1 MYSKSPFLPLLVTIF
16 ALVLSVSVYGQNERF
31 AEKFQEANRL
41 DEETELG
48 QSYIIWTELAL
59 EYPDNANVSY
69 KTGRAYLNSYNL
81 KTAAL
86 PYLEKAAEGK
96 LDPKYDPFSPFEK
109 DVPIEVYYYY
119 AKALHLDYQ
128 LEKSQEYYEKFIMG
142 AAGKH
147 FLQVN
152 ADLGNNQVD
161 NAKVLTKL
169 PVDFEIENLGPV
181 VNTIYPDMTPM
192 VSVDEN
198 ALFFTSARLRADS
211 SNFGVT
217 DKATGYYFEDIY
229 VSYKDRNGNWQTP
242 ELLSIN
248 SNSKDHM
255 AAVNVS
261 VDGQILY
268 IYKADEGNGNL
279 YQSKLVGETWSDPE
293 PMPEVINS
301 PSWETH
307 LCTSADGNTIYFVSD
322 RKGGLGGRDIYRIRK
337 LPNGKWSDAQ
347 NVGDVLN
354 TQYNEDGVFLSPDE
368 KILYFSSEGHTSI
381 GGFDVFYSQLQ
392 ADGEWGEPTNIGYP
406 INTSDD
412 DLFFVTSADGKRAYF
427 SSERKDGMGKQDLYM
442 IQLPD
447 PTEVKLAVLKGT
459 ILPAPGETLPEDLIV
474 LVTNNETGEVNQFTP
489 RQRDGTF
496 VAILPPCYDYQ
507 VDYLVRG
514 MEAASDTFS
523 IGCDDAYQEIY
534 KELLLN
540 PVLISRDNPV
550 MVASTSGD
558 NVPSHFTRNFGY
570 NEDNVDAEE
579 EMFERFMLSVKN
591 IEDREG
597 KVTITILGSA
607 SKVPTKSFTSNQ
619 ELADIRAAN
628 GEKRVRKFADEYQID
643 TSKIEFIVQGKV
655 QGPEYTGD
663 ASSGKDKYKKFQY
676 IEMRAK

>member
-1 MYSKSPFLPLLVTIF
+1 MYSKSPFLPLLVTLF
-16 ALVLSVSVYGQNERF
+16 ALVFSFSSYGQNERF

-48 QSYIIWTELAL
+48 QSYIIWTALAL
-59 EYPDNANVSY
+59 ENPGNANVSY

-81 KTAAL
+81 KSAAL
-86 PYLEKAAEGK
+86 PYLEKAVEGE

-109 DVPIEVYYYY
+109 DVPVEVFYYY

-128 LEKSQEYYEKFIMG
+128 LEKSQEYYEKFMMA

-147 FLQVN
+147 FLQVRAN
-152 ADLGNNQVD
+152 LGNNQVD
-161 NAKVLTKL
+161 NAEVLTKL

-211 SNFGVT
+211 SNYAVT
-217 DKATGYYFEDIY
+217 DKTTGYYFEDIY
-229 VSYKDRNGNWQTP
+229 VSYKDRDGKWQRP

-248 SNSKDHM
+248 NNDHM
-255 AAVNVS
+255 AAINVS

-268 IYKADEGNGNL
+268 IYKADVGNGDL
-279 YQSKLVGETWSDPE
+279 YQSKLVGETWSEPE

-307 LCTSADGNTIYFVSD
+307 MCTSADGNTIYFVSD

-337 LPNGKWSDAQ
+337 LPNDKWSDAQ
-347 NVGDVLN
+347 NVGSVLN
-354 TQYNEDGVFLSPDE
+354 TEYDEDGVFLSPDE
-368 KILYFSSEGHTSI
+368 KVLYFSSEGHTSI
-381 GGFDVFYSQLQ
+381 GGFDVFYSRLGD
-392 ADGEWGEPTNIGYP
+392 DGEWGEPRNLGFP
-406 INTSDD
+406 INTTDD

-459 ILPAPGETLPEDLIV
+459 IIPAPGETLPNDLV
-474 LVTNNETGEVNQFTP
+474 VVVTNNETGEVNQFTP
-489 RQRDGTF
+489 RKRDGTF
-496 VAILPPCYDYQ
+496 VAILPPCFDYH
-507 VDYLVRG
+507 VDYIVRG
-514 MEAASDTFS
+514 MEAATDTFS
-523 IGCDDAYQEIY
+523 IGCDEAYQEIY

-540 PVLISRDNPV
+540 PIIADEGNPV

-558 NVPSHFTRNFGY
+558 NVPSHFTRYFGY
-570 NEDNVDAEE
+570 NENNVSAEE
-579 EMFERFMLSVKN
+579 EMFERFMLSVKAL
-591 IEDREG
+591 EAREG

-607 SKVPTKSFTSNQ
+607 SKVPTSSYSSNQ
-619 ELADIRAAN
+619 DLADKRAMN
-628 GEKRVRKFADEYQID
+628 GKARVLKYAEQYKID
-643 TSKIEFIVQGKV
+643 TSKLEFSVQGKI

-663 ASSGKDKYKKFQY
+663 ASAGKDKYKKFQY
-676 IEMRAK
+676 IEMLAK